1 MVLAENM
8 VKKATKDAITLCLQE
23 NNKARKG
30 SHMTSTME
38 SDDSSVVSMT
48 DSIITEE
55 TQSSIS
61 GINIKYFTSFNLSIP
76 NHCLNYNQ
84 HSYVFMLNNFNGI
97 AKLLSWLCVS

>member
-23 NNKARKG
+23 NNKARKR

-61 GINIKYFTSFNLSIP
+61 GINIKNFTSFNLLILIIVLITINTAMFSCSIILMELP
-76 NHCLNYNQ
+76 NY
-84 HSYVFMLNNFNGI
+84 
-97 AKLLSWLCVS
+97 